1 MNLLVALE
9 ADYIRLDGYLVATT
23 VLEHISTP
31 GWLSINKRLPDR
43 ESLPHGLQTCSVRSD
58 LSV

>member
-9 ADYIRLDGYLVATT
+9 ADYIRLDGYLVTTT
-23 VLEHISTP
+23 VLEHISA